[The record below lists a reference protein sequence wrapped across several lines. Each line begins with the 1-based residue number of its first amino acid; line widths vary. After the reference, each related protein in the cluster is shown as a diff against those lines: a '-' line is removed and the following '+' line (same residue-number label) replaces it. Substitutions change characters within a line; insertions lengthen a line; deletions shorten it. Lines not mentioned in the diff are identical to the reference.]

1 MMQLSRRNR
10 SEWSRKLLKNAVNR
24 AANNDLLR
32 DYQGYLT
39 LMLYA
44 LNRIVLM
51 TTPPYAQAFLQ
62 QFNEFCLRGFG
73 AISRRAGSLGF
84 IIVAVVLTLLAADSA
99 LAMRILVIVV
109 FREGGPMLA
118 ALILLLKVGTEN
130 TATLN
135 MRWNS
140 GEANYLENIG
150 LRAWDYLVVPRVLA
164 VMGASVVLTFYFQ
177 LLAILGALI
186 GGPLFLDTSFA
197 QLFDQFAGELRLAD
211 VGYTLLKSLLFG
223 TIIATVSCHH
233 GVAARGTRAID
244 HRSALSQS
252 LLRAFFLITFC
263 NALFAYIFYGVL
275 LFGMIRS
282 TV

>member
-1 MMQLSRRNR
+1 MKTSWRLPVA
-10 SEWSRKLLKNAVNR
+10 WLPKLLDNALVS
-24 AANNDLLR
+24 
-32 DYQGYLT
+32 DYRGYLT
-39 LMLYA
+39 LLLYA
-44 LNRIVLM
+44 MNRIGLM
-51 TTPPYAQAFLQ
+51 TTLPYAQAFLQ
-62 QFNEFCLRGFG
+62 QFNEFCLRGVG

-84 IIVAVVLTLLAADSA
+84 LIVAAVLTLLAADTA
-99 LAMRILVIVV
+99 FAMRILVIVV
-109 FREGGPMLA
+109 FREGGPLLA

-130 TATLN
+130 TATLS

-150 LRAWDYLVVPRVLA
+150 LRAWDYLVVPRVFA
-164 VMGASVVLTFYFQ
+164 VIGASVVLTFYFQ
-177 LLAILGALI
+177 LLAALGALL
-186 GGPLFLDTSFA
+186 GGPLFLDATLA

-223 TIIATVSCHH
+223 AIIATVSCHH

-252 LLRAFFLITFC
+252 LLRAFFLVTFC
-263 NALFAYIFYGVL
+263 NALFAYVFYGVL

-282 TV
+282 AV